1 MFSQPSYAA
10 TIAENHVVGTP
21 IGVTIVTTEAGDT
34 GLDHPITL
42 SIIGGGNTGGALAVD
57 GSTGVVTLANPV
69 DWETLT
75 PNPIVV
81 MVYVP
86 FSCFRF
92 GCVEGMLSNASSL
105 AGDGR

>member
-1 MFSQPSYAA
+1 MFSQASYAA

-21 IGVTIVTTEAGDT
+21 IGVTILATEAGDT
-34 GLDHPITL
+34 GLDHPITF

-81 MVYVP
+81 MVLYIFLSHASYLDVLKSHA
-86 FSCFRF
+86 FKRVLSCR
-92 GCVEGMLSNASSL
+92 
-105 AGDGR
+105 